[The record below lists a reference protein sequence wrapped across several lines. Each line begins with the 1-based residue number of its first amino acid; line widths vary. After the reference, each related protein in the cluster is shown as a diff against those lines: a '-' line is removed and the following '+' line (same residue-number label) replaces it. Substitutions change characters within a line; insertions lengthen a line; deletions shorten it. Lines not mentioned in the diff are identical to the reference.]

1 MKTAIITGGAG
12 GLGKALSKALLKGG
26 WHVVVLDLPGE
37 ALDACDELENV
48 TAYACDLTSEAELAT
63 VAQTIIVS
71 RPSID
76 LVIYNAGV
84 TAVNLF
90 AESTDTAHRKLF
102 EINYFAA
109 VNCARLFL
117 EPLRKT
123 KGVHLAISS
132 VAGFSP
138 LYKRTAYAASKHAME
153 GFFNSL
159 RSEEK
164 EFGVSVLIAAPSF
177 VATNIGWAE
186 TNKDGMSRPG
196 SAADAVDVMTP
207 EDAAIE
213 IIKGLEKRRTMNPIG
228 RVAKLAWII
237 QRLSPKLF
245 QRLMEKQVAKKQKS

>member
-12 GLGKALSKALLKGG
+12 GLGKALTEKLLSRG

-37 ALDACDELENV
+37 ALEDCGKNDNV
-48 TAYACDLTSEAELAT
+48 TAYACDLTNEAEFAK
-63 VAQTIIVS
+63 VAQTIIES
-71 RPSID
+71 RASID

-90 AESTDTAHRKLF
+90 AESTSAAHRKLF
-102 EINYFAA
+102 EVNYFAA

-117 EPLRKT
+117 KPLRKT
-123 KGVHLAISS
+123 NGVHLAISS

-164 EFGVSVLIAAPSF
+164 EFGVSVLVAAPSF
-177 VATNIGWAE
+177 VATNIGRAE
-186 TNKDGMSRPG
+186 TNEDGMSRPG

-207 EDAAIE
+207 EEAANE
-213 IIKGLEKRRTMNPIG
+213 IVKGLEKRRIMNPIG

-237 QRLSPKLF
+237 QRLSPRFF
-245 QRLMEKQVAKKQKS
+245 QRLMEKNVVKKETS